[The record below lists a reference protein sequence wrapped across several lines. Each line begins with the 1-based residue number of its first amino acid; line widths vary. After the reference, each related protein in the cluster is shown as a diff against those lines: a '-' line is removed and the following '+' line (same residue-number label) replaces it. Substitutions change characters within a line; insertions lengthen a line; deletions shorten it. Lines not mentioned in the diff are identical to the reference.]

1 MSMNIYIVCVKCL
14 KLAIVINED
23 LFNWNGYINILTYNG
38 VLYTC
43 KYSVNLL
50 IQITSILILSVSSSY
65 NFHIMPFVVFCV

>member
-38 VLYTC
+38 VLYTYSQSSHSDH
-43 KYSVNLL
+43 KYPYFVCQFL
-50 IQITSILILSVSSSY
+50 I
-65 NFHIMPFVVFCV
+65 